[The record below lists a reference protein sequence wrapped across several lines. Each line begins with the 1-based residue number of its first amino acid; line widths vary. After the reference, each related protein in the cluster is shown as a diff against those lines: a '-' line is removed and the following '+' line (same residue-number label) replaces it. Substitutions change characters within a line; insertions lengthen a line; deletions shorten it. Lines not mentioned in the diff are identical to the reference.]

1 MGSRYPSVWC
11 LVLVATM
18 VLLATAGRAQVAEP
32 TSSASAAGLGGTEGY
47 RVPDDW
53 RDLLRVDEE
62 MRRYFA
68 GRVPRVSSVAAKVDA
83 IVAAILDKDGLAFT
97 YLAEGNFD
105 AREAFRRRQ
114 GNCMAFSLLLMAVA
128 RDFRLTAHFNE
139 VRTEPQWSRVGPL
152 VAEIHHLNVVV
163 RTGTGSVVVD
173 LLPLPGPGGAGAAG
187 QPVSDE
193 RAFAMF
199 YSNRGV
205 FLLGRGSEGE
215 GLALLERATTIA
227 PGFARCWVNLANAF
241 SFLGDTARAQACF
254 ERALRLAPADLGA
267 LSGLAQLC
275 RRTGQSERARR
286 LEKRTE
292 HYRERNP
299 YYLAELAR
307 RDLAAGDTE
316 VAAKR
321 LRRALAIKDDEL
333 EFYELAISA
342 ARQLGRAKEA
352 DRWER
357 RRATLQA
364 QLRPETGGAPPLVPQ

>member
-1 MGSRYPSVWC
+1 MGSGSPSVWR
-11 LVLVATM
+11 LVIVATM
-18 VLLATAGRAQVAEP
+18 MLLAAAAHAQVEE
-32 TSSASAAGLGGTEGY
+32 SAGSAPAAGPEGVESY
-47 RVPDDW
+47 QVPDDW
-53 RDLLRVDEE
+53 RDLLRVDAE

-68 GRVPRVSSVAAKVDA
+68 SRVPQVSSVPAKVDA
-83 IVAAILDKDGLAFT
+83 IVAAILDQDGLAFA

-114 GNCMAFSLLLMAVA
+114 GNCMAFSLLLVAVA
-128 RDFRLTAHFNE
+128 RDFRLTAGFNE
-139 VRTEPQWSRVGPL
+139 VRTGPQWSRVGPL

-187 QPVSDE
+187 QSVSDE

-199 YSNRGV
+199 YSNNGV
-205 FLLGRGSEGE
+205 FRLGRGREGE

-227 PGFARCWVNLANAF
+227 PGFARCWVNLANAH

-254 ERALRLAPADLGA
+254 ERALRVEPADLGA

-286 LEKRTE
+286 LEQRTE

-307 RDLAAGDTE
+307 RDLAAGE
-316 VAAKR
+316 AAVAAKR
-321 LRRALAIKDDEL
+321 LRRALAIKGDEL
-333 EFYELAISA
+333 EFYELAIRA
-342 ARQLGRAKEA
+342 ARQLGRTKEVG
-352 DRWER
+352 RWER
-357 RRATLQA
+357 RREVLRA
-364 QLRPETGGAPPLVPQ
+364 QQRGEAGGAPPPVAR